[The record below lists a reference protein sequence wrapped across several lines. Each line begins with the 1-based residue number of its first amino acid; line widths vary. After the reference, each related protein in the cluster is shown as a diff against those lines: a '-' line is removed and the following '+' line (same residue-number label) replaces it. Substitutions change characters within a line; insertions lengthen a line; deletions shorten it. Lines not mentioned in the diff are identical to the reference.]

1 MTNTSTASSSMPTA
15 TARGLARRVGKLSVD
30 FLSGLF
36 GIWLAGSVLGE
47 NVLTEVGAWIAATGF
62 AGASL
67 AVGGDRTV
75 WYFVGTSDLLRVT
88 VAGAF
93 MSLLLALS
101 TATGLS
107 TFSPAAIIL
116 ASAAAV
122 AFATLARLTRRWHVQ
137 TTRGVVQQEHVPR
150 LRRVLLV
157 GASPASAA
165 LSLET
170 KLQRIAGVEIVGIL
184 SEDPSRVGTS
194 IEGIPV
200 CGTIADLMPIAE
212 RLQVA
217 ELVFAMEQGETTRQ
231 LMRQAEDA
239 GFRVRAALSL
249 QQLLNASAVHRP
261 GAVTLRELV
270 DGAGMSFERYHKSA
284 VEGSARRVLVTGGAG
299 FIGSHLIGKLLTRG
313 YTVRVLDSFAYGR
326 EGLSAYCDHPRL
338 EVLEGDIAN
347 LRDVSAAVRDVEGV
361 IALAAIVGDPACNLD
376 PEETSNLNYAATK
389 TLVEACNFYGVR
401 RLVFASSCS
410 VYGASDTSL
419 LTETSRLNPVS
430 LYARTR
436 VLSENIIFD
445 RAVGDLEPV
454 VLRLSTVFGLS
465 PRMRFDLVVN
475 TLTVRAVVDGRIQIF
490 GGDQWRPNVHC
501 RDAATA
507 FLSALEAPAA
517 NVAGE
522 VFNVGGEALNHTI
535 AEIGEKVASIVGQVD
550 VRHETDAP
558 DKRNYRVSFA
568 KIRERMGFVPQYSVE
583 DGIREIVTA
592 VRADERLQ
600 AYASPIYSNVQAL
613 RERFESARRE
623 RAEVGP
629 LD

>member
-1 MTNTSTASSSMPTA
+1 
-15 TARGLARRVGKLSVD
+15 
-30 FLSGLF
+30 
-36 GIWLAGSVLGE
+36 
-47 NVLTEVGAWIAATGF
+47 
-62 AGASL
+62 
-67 AVGGDRTV
+67 
-75 WYFVGTSDLLRVT
+75 
-88 VAGAF
+88 
-93 MSLLLALS
+93 
-101 TATGLS
+101 
-107 TFSPAAIIL
+107 
-116 ASAAAV
+116 
-122 AFATLARLTRRWHVQ
+122 
-137 TTRGVVQQEHVPR
+137 
-150 LRRVLLV
+150 
-157 GASPASAA
+157 
-165 LSLET
+165 
-170 KLQRIAGVEIVGIL
+170 
-184 SEDPSRVGTS
+184 
-194 IEGIPV
+194 
-200 CGTIADLMPIAE
+200 
-212 RLQVA
+212 
-217 ELVFAMEQGETTRQ
+217 
-231 LMRQAEDA
+231 
-239 GFRVRAALSL
+239 
-249 QQLLNASAVHRP
+249 
-261 GAVTLRELV
+261 
-270 DGAGMSFERYHKSA
+270 
-284 VEGSARRVLVTGGAG
+284 
-299 FIGSHLIGKLLTRG
+299 
-313 YTVRVLDSFAYGR
+313 
-326 EGLSAYCDHPRL
+326 
-338 EVLEGDIAN
+338 
-347 LRDVSAAVRDVEGV
+347 
-361 IALAAIVGDPACNLD
+361 
-376 PEETSNLNYAATK
+376 
-389 TLVEACNFYGVR
+389 
-401 RLVFASSCS
+401 
-410 VYGASDTSL
+410 L